1 MEQQVAGGRHRAGV
15 DDRRDLP
22 DRVRAALVIV
32 ASPVG
37 KIKRLQTSITEP
49 SRGLKPGIPQS
60 GALVGMAFSAG
71 NREDLCDRRIRGYG
85 GAHVQFGPGA
95 GASEGPANH
104 NYQAVNG
111 HVGEKIAHRGTLLK
125 PLPELRFRSTT
136 GKTGGRD
143 EPSRSDYLGIM
154 KPKLVRVLEE
164 KPPRDATGIGAQRA
178 TPQDAGLLDAYS
190 AAVAGAAEKISPAVV
205 NIRVFHPRQ
214 PDQRRPAGGGSGFLF
229 TPDGFILTNSHV
241 VHGAARIVVTLLD
254 GRHFEADVIG
264 SDPDTDLAVIRIGA
278 GGLTAALLGDS
289 RAVRVGQIAIAIGS
303 PYGFDYTVTA
313 GVVSALGRS
322 LRSVS
327 GRLIDDVIQTDAA
340 LNPGNSGGPLVNS
353 RGEVIGVN
361 TATILPAQ
369 GLCFAIAIDTAKWVA
384 AKLIQEGRVRRS
396 YIGVA
401 GLTVALPRV
410 VVRQLELAH
419 NHGVLVQAVEAGSP
433 AERAGLRPGD
443 VIVGFDEKPI
453 GCADDLLRQLTGER
467 IGKEVALHILR
478 RQGRLLEPLTLTVV
492 PVELPERR

>member
-1 MEQQVAGGRHRAGV
+1 
-15 DDRRDLP
+15 
-22 DRVRAALVIV
+22 
-32 ASPVG
+32 
-37 KIKRLQTSITEP
+37 
-49 SRGLKPGIPQS
+49 
-60 GALVGMAFSAG
+60 
-71 NREDLCDRRIRGYG
+71 
-85 GAHVQFGPGA
+85 
-95 GASEGPANH
+95 
-104 NYQAVNG
+104 
-111 HVGEKIAHRGTLLK
+111 
-125 PLPELRFRSTT
+125 
-136 GKTGGRD
+136 
-143 EPSRSDYLGIM
+143 M

-369 GLCFAIAIDTAKWVA
+369 GLCFAIAANTA
-384 AKLIQEGRVRRS
+384 R
-396 YIGVA
+396 YIA
-401 GLTVALPRV
+401 
-410 VVRQLELAH
+410 
-419 NHGVLVQAVEAGSP
+419 
-433 AERAGLRPGD
+433 
-443 VIVGFDEKPI
+443 
-453 GCADDLLRQLTGER
+453 
-467 IGKEVALHILR
+467 
-478 RQGRLLEPLTLTVV
+478 GRLLRDGRIRRGYIGLAGQNIVLPRRLVRLHQLGPEGALLVASLEPGGPAEKAGMREQDLIVAWDGRAIAGIEDLQRALSEAHPGAPVTVTV
-492 PVELPERR
+492 IRGTEKLALEVIPSDRPVRR

>member
-1 MEQQVAGGRHRAGV
+1 MFCRPRKCRGPCNNSRFQAA
-15 DDRRDLP
+15 RRD
-22 DRVRAALVIV
+22 
-32 ASPVG
+32 G
-37 KIKRLQTSITEP
+37 P
-49 SRGLKPGIPQS
+49 SR
-60 GALVGMAFSAG
+60 
-71 NREDLCDRRIRGYG
+71 RGY
-85 GAHVQFGPGA
+85 FI
-95 GASEGPANH
+95 N
-104 NYQAVNG
+104 
-111 HVGEKIAHRGTLLK
+111 
-125 PLPELRFRSTT
+125 
-136 GKTGGRD
+136 
-143 EPSRSDYLGIM
+143 M
-154 KPKLVRVLEE
+154 KRRLVRLLNEN
-164 KPPRDATGIGAQRA
+164 PDSAHNAGSPRRSSAQ
-178 TPQDAGLLDAYS
+178 DSELLDAYS
-190 AAVAGAAEKISPAVV
+190 AAVSGAAEKVSPAVV
-205 NIRVFHPRQ
+205 NIRVFHARQ
-214 PDQRRPAGGGSGFLF
+214 GPHPQTPAGGGSGFLF

-241 VHGAARIVVTLLD
+241 VHGASKIVVTLLD
-254 GRHFEADVIG
+254 GRRFEADLIG
-264 SDPDTDLAVIRIGA
+264 ADPDTDLAVIRIGTA
-278 GGLTAALLGDS
+278 GLAAATLGDS
-289 RAVRVGQIAIAIGS
+289 RALRVGQIAIAIGS
-303 PYGFDYTVTA
+303 PFGFDYTVTA